1 MQQANV
7 GDVWKQLQVIL
18 TKPPGTITIGGPT
31 VLTGRNAATG
41 TTTSTV
47 QTATPPSTSPGPPT
61 FNYKVKIINPAK
73 RSDTSVRFIN
83 DYSLKFESVNALR
96 VKLIDVFKESVP
108 AIIDFNVGYFEGSQ
122 QAKIWLV
129 QPDDLK
135 TMYQKYPSGGTISL
149 WCDGRVRDGESENVR
164 KRKRDAE
171 TSRKQHI
178 DENERNVDEVYQKL
192 LDKHG
197 LTFDTP
203 RLLLPRREGIFDG
216 GINRSCRCFCLCCI
230 RR

>member
-7 GDVWKQLQVIL
+7 GDVWKQLQAIL
-18 TKPPGTITIGGPT
+18 NKPPGTITIGGST
-31 VLTGRNAATG
+31 FLTGSNTTVSATG

-47 QTATPPSTSPGPPT
+47 QTVTPPSASPKPPS

-108 AIIDFNVGYFEGSQ
+108 ATIDFNVGYFEGSQ

-129 QPDDLK
+129 QPNDLK
-135 TMYQKYPSGGTISL
+135 TMYQKYPTINL
-149 WCDGRVRDGESENVR
+149 WCDGRVRVGELKMSAKE
-164 KRKRDAE
+164 KGMLKP
-171 TSRKQHI
+171 Q
-178 DENERNVDEVYQKL
+178 RNN
-192 LDKHG
+192 
-197 LTFDTP
+197 T
-203 RLLLPRREGIFDG
+203 
-216 GINRSCRCFCLCCI
+216 
-230 RR
+230 